1 MPIIK
6 SAIKRNRQNE
16 KRRLRNKSVKT
27 RIKTETKRFLSL
39 LGNKEKAE
47 EQLKLVHSLYDKAV
61 KKGIIHKNTASRKKS
76 RLAKM
81 ITTQGQEQAQKS

>member
-6 SAIKRNRQNE
+6 SAIKRNKQNE

-39 LGNKEKAE
+39 LGDREKAE
-47 EQLKLVHSLYDKAV
+47 EQLKLVYSLYDKAV

-81 ITTQGQEQAQKS
+81 IKTQGQVQAQES